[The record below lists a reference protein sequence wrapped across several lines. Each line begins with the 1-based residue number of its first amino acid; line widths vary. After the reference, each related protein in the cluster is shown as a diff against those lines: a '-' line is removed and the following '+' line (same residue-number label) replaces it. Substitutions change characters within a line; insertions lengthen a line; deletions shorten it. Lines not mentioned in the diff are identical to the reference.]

1 MECPNCHAEI
11 ESGYLFCPEC
21 GQRLTTAP
29 PVEAGGPSVP
39 GESSSVVEISIGGD
53 QEAISQPSSPLP
65 PPPPPV
71 SPLPSTSGGALPP
84 SGSKPKK
91 KRPWLWIGIG
101 LAGVLT
107 CVCLA
112 IAGFWVLRTW
122 NSGPTQGGSG
132 GVQGSGS
139 GSAPGS
145 TAPVAI
151 VNRSQYE
158 ICYVL
163 ISPSSSDDWGADW
176 LGDDETILP
185 GQSVTV
191 RVPVGDTYDLQL
203 LDCDQN
209 VLDAQYQV
217 AIGADGIT
225 YALEGGP

>member
-29 PVEAGGPSVP
+29 AVGVGAPPVP
-39 GESSSVVEISIGGD
+39 GEPSSVVEISIGGD
-53 QEAISQPSSPLP
+53 QETVAP
-65 PPPPPV
+65 PPPPSV
-71 SPLPSTSGGALPP
+71 SPLPESSVGVVLP

-101 LAGVLT
+101 LAGVLACL
-107 CVCLA
+107 CVA
-112 IAGFWVLRTW
+112 IAGFWLLQTW
-122 NSGPTQGGSG
+122 DSGSTLGGPGGTQGG
-132 GVQGSGS
+132 GSGAAT
-139 GSAPGS
+139 GG

-151 VNRSQYE
+151 VNRSEYE

-176 LGDDETILP
+176 LGEDETILP
-185 GQSVTV
+185 GESVTV
-191 RVPVGDTYDLQL
+191 WVPAGETYDLQL

-209 VLDAQYQV
+209 VLDEQQQV
-217 AIGADGIT
+217 VIDADGIT
-225 YALEGGP
+225 YTLGAGP